1 MNKLKLFIILIVFLP
16 LTLMSETIFVGS
28 VQQGAA
34 ADSIAPTRIYSALKF
49 ALDMT
54 ANHHTVPD
62 SVRKQTIANADSTAT
77 YDDLARSVDAQYT
90 CYASVDVLH
99 NMLRANIT
107 LTDENG
113 KDKIGYGYA
122 AIHHIKDGK
131 QVYDIALVK
140 AFQRAAMNVIEDSN
154 IYNHQPKEFQVKPAG
169 SLVVGGFI
177 MNNNDIPFNW
187 ELFGNETVTSYLAS
201 ETIYKSATA
210 ADNFAVYDIATR
222 DSMYAMFNI
231 YMVENSSPASA
242 SELKMLSQFDVS
254 YYLYGQLDREL
265 NSANMK
271 IILAKLTD
279 GKIRILNTAEGVL
292 SSDSKDKMESLIDK
306 LTKEALSINNDK
318 GNTD

>member
-1 MNKLKLFIILIVFLP
+1 MKKITQVILLLVFLP
-16 LTLMSETIFVGS
+16 LALTSEPIFIGS

-34 ADSIAPTRIYSALKF
+34 ADSISPKRIYSALKF

-54 ANHHTVPD
+54 AEHHTTPD
-62 SVRKQTIANADSTAT
+62 SIRTKTIAEADSSNT
-77 YDDLARSVDAQYT
+77 YDDLAKKVGAKFT

-107 LTDENG
+107 LTDRDG
-113 KDKIGYGYA
+113 SDKTGFGYA

-140 AFQRAAMNVIEDSN
+140 AFQRAAMNVIADTT
-154 IYNHQPKEFQVKPAG
+154 IYDHQPKEFQVKPAG

-177 MNNNDIPFNW
+177 MNDNDIPFNW
-187 ELFGNETVTSYLAS
+187 ELFANESVTSYYAS
-201 ETIYKSATA
+201 ESIYEAA
-210 ADNFAVYDIATR
+210 IDADNYAVYDIATR

-242 SELKMLSQFDVS
+242 SELKMLSQFDVQ
-254 YYLYGQLDREL
+254 YYLYGQLDRDL
-265 NSANMK
+265 NSADMK
-271 IILAKLTD
+271 IILAELNN
-279 GKIRILNTAEGVL
+279 GKIRILNVAEGIL
-292 SSDSKDKMESLIDK
+292 NSDNKEKMKALIQK
-306 LTKEALSINNDK
+306 LTKQALSISNNK